1 MIRLAVPASQLVRR
15 EAYRSLA
22 GDIPLCFLAGLL
34 GNDWVLPSAASV
46 RNSAAFCLA
55 TDPLTSG

>member
-1 MIRLAVPASQLVRR
+1 MIRLAVPASQLARR

-34 GNDWVLPSAASV
+34 GNDRVFAVGGVGAQFGSFLPG
-46 RNSAAFCLA
+46 
-55 TDPLTSG
+55 D